1 MSRSS
6 NSTLVTRWIAVAMAA
21 GLLVGC
27 GKKEEATETPA
38 ETGGMPAAE
47 SPAPAAPAAE
57 APATAA
63 PETSPAPAA
72 PTGAEGTTGATGTT
86 GGAADT
92 TGAAGGATGAAG
104 AAAGGGTQTASAG
117 GDAEA
122 LMKQSDCF
130 SCHSVDQ
137 KMVGPAYA
145 WVAYKYKGQKDADV
159 KLAQKIKAGG
169 AGNWNALT
177 GGVPMPP
184 HPQLTDAQAKAM
196 ADWVLKQ
203 KPVEPPKA

>member
-1 MSRSS
+1 
-6 NSTLVTRWIAVAMAA
+6 
-21 GLLVGC
+21 
-27 GKKEEATETPA
+27 
-38 ETGGMPAAE
+38 
-47 SPAPAAPAAE
+47 
-57 APATAA
+57 
-63 PETSPAPAA
+63 
-72 PTGAEGTTGATGTT
+72 
-86 GGAADT
+86 
-92 TGAAGGATGAAG
+92 
-104 AAAGGGTQTASAG
+104 
-117 GDAEA
+117 
-122 LMKQSDCF
+122 MKQSDCF